1 MIPAGRPPRPRTATI
16 NGSKNAHSAS
26 DIHQRAMLT
35 SLAQPLRITSPAY
48 MTTVRQQFLMSDME
62 PCPTCKN
69 DVSKNATECPNCGEN
84 IKNKKDEIKQKQ
96 KVENFEKWW
105 SDHPIIKK
113 SVMASSIA
121 LCLVLLG
128 WCAREQH
135 IYEQAKER
143 ADLRDCDEAGK
154 TAAGWSD
161 TLYRACVERNEDKIQ
176 AAMRQMKL
184 KKTHYMKKQRKSR
197 IAKLQKG
204 KARRRR
210 KYV

>member
-1 MIPAGRPPRPRTATI
+1 MSCSNLACVPNVHGNLSKHDRRT
-16 NGSKNAHSAS
+16 
-26 DIHQRAMLT
+26 
-35 SLAQPLRITSPAY
+35 
-48 MTTVRQQFLMSDME
+48 LMSDIE

-84 IKNKKDEIKQKQ
+84 IKSKKHEIKQKQ

-176 AAMRQMKL
+176 AAMRQNEIEKDPL
-184 KKTHYMKKQRKSR
+184 YEEAKKKAELRNCNKEKPDAGESMYEIKMEQYKTCKEANKMR
-197 IAKLQKG
+197 INAKYRQIK
-204 KARRRR
+204 RDN
-210 KYV
+210 